1 MANARVTITGL
12 GVGFVKTQISTIA
25 LIAERQIEAMAR
37 ETELVIQT
45 KIQERIKRD
54 GSTGHLASSFQAFKT
69 PGGWGVGDI
78 DYLNANAKQWY
89 WLNFGIAQSGR
100 TIPPGTNENPRIRGH
115 FSPDTKGRFTKGSPS
130 FPMNPTKPIEA
141 INYIQATLNEVNGI
155 IAKVLARG

>member
-1 MANARVTITGL
+1 MANGKVTITGL
-12 GVGFVKTQISTIA
+12 GAKFVQNQVTAIVAIS
-25 LIAERQIEAMAR
+25 ERQMEAMAR

-54 GSTGHLASSFQAFKT
+54 GSTGKLAKSFYTIKT

-100 TIPPGTNENPRIRGH
+100 TIPPGTNENSRIRGH
-115 FSPDTKGRFTKGSPS
+115 FSPATKGRFVKGSPS

-141 INYIQATLNEVNGI
+141 INYIQATLNEVNSI

>member
-1 MANARVTITGL
+1 MANVKVTITGL
-12 GVGFVKTQISTIA
+12 GQNFVRIQAQTIA

-37 ETELVIQT
+37 ETEIVIQQ

-54 GSTGHLASSFQAFKT
+54 GSTGHLARSFFTVKT
-69 PGGWGVGDI
+69 TDGWGVGDI
-78 DYLNANAKQWY
+78 DFLNANAKQWH
-89 WLNFGIAQSGR
+89 WLNYGIAQSGR
-100 TIPPGTNENPRIRGH
+100 TTPPGTNENPRIRGH
-115 FSPDTKGRFTKGSPS
+115 FTSHTKGRFMKGSPS